1 MGKLLRLLAAA
12 TTALLILGLAGSP
25 ADAAEP
31 GLESQFVAGV
41 NAVRARAGLPP
52 LAVHSQLT
60 SVARS
65 WADSQASVNGISHNP
80 GLTGQVAGAWTLV
93 GENVGTGPE
102 VGGIMDAFVASPSH
116 YANIVEPRFDYIGVG
131 VTWGTD
137 GRMYTTHVF
146 MDLESTP
153 PPPVEAPTTEPA
165 PSTTAPAAP
174 STTTTTT
181 TAPPPPPPPPPTAPP
196 PAAAA
201 PERVAVVL
209 DMVGALGDGVQ

>member
-1 MGKLLRLLAAA
+1 MQKLLRLTAAA
-12 TTALLILGLAGSP
+12 CSMLLVLGLTGSP
-25 ADAAEP
+25 ADAADP
-31 GLESQFVAGV
+31 ALESQFVAGV
-41 NAVRARAGLPP
+41 NAVRAQAGLPP
-52 LAVHSQLT
+52 LQVHSQLT

-65 WADSQASVNGISHNP
+65 WADRQASVNAISHNP
-80 GLTGQVAGAWTLV
+80 SLTAQVAGAWTLV

-102 VGGIMDAFVASPSH
+102 VAPIMDAFVASPSH
-116 YANIVEPRFDYIGVG
+116 YANIVEPRFDFIGVG

-146 MDLESTP
+146 MDLEASP
-153 PPPVEAPTTEPA
+153 APAPAPEPASDPAPA
-165 PSTTAPAAP
+165 PSTTAPAP
-174 STTTTTT
+174 TTTTTT
-181 TAPPPPPPPPPTAPP
+181 TPPPPPPPPTPPP

>member
-1 MGKLLRLLAAA
+1 MQKLLRLLAAA
-12 TTALLILGLAGSP
+12 CSALLVLGLTGSP

-31 GLESQFVAGV
+31 ALESQFVAGL
-41 NAVRARAGLPP
+41 NAVRAQAGLPP
-52 LAVHSQLT
+52 LRVDSQLT
-60 SVARS
+60 SVARA
-65 WADSQASVNGISHNP
+65 WADRQASVNAISHNP
-80 GLTGQVAGAWTLV
+80 SLTGQVTGAWTLV

-102 VGGIMDAFVASPSH
+102 VAPIIDAFVASPSH

-146 MDLESTP
+146 MDLEATP
-153 PPPVEAPTTEPA
+153 APTPDPA
-165 PSTTAPAAP
+165 PASSPSPAATTTAPAP
-174 STTTTTT
+174 TTTPP
-181 TAPPPPPPPPPTAPP
+181 TAPPPPPPPTPP

-209 DMVGALGDGVQ
+209 DIVGALGDGVQ